1 MTPIERSNN
10 LAQRNVAIE
19 REPVTSPTFLFAVAD
34 TRRELIVDAK
44 LDRDR
49 RAFLH
54 FPKTAARL
62 WQNQGR
68 RLVPPTQRTVPI
80 RTGRRL
86 RTTRT
91 HIRPRATEAG
101 ADVAQLIVDSTDAGV
116 PSASEFITVRQKGRS
131 GFRIQLNRS
140 GFRDS
145 FEWGLARGWHATGR
159 WNVVDRNVDRCAL
172 SRLGRRAA
180 GFAGRRG
187 CRLPSGRHDGNLTSP
202 QFTVPRRRG
211 PVGVTFFH
219 RSSGPN
225 APGTKREVWIVA
237 GRRSYRLRRWT
248 GRDHLRSDDWKPVY
262 LDLSRFARQRV
273 RLSFRVTSAASA
285 RPPTWFVD
293 DVAVN

>member
-91 HIRPRATEAG
+91 HIRPRAAEAG
-101 ADVAQLIVDSTDAGV
+101 ADVAPLIVDSTDAGV

-145 FEWGLARGWHATGR
+145 FEWGLARGWHAMGR

-187 CRLPSGRHDGNLTSP
+187 RRLPSGRHDGNLTSP

-225 APGTKREVWIVA
+225 APGTNELRAHRARTRRRPHLQTKAAQA
-237 GRRSYRLRRWT
+237 GARVGPLLFVRGGPSCTTSRPHSWT
-248 GRDHLRSDDWKPVY
+248 PIPCGCAIAGLG
-262 LDLSRFARQRV
+262 
-273 RLSFRVTSAASA
+273 
-285 RPPTWFVD
+285 
-293 DVAVN
+293 